1 MMVQHAKEYNKR
13 VATKRQMEKD
23 AEIKIYE
30 DRLAD
35 LATQDQSNPS
45 VKAQTTKATKALAA
59 AQAIEIPDAG
69 SGMTD
74 AEADNFMKEFEKA
87 GKKDKLE
94 AYAKEFR
101 ETVITKAIDL
111 REEAGE
117 YTPEQAQALREGKD
131 AETGIDFE
139 FYVPLKVKQE
149 ALKERVGDGGT
160 RGAALEPLQ
169 RIKGTNKY
177 DYTKRI
183 SPVTQSLLDFQA
195 AVKLA
200 EDNKVAQSL
209 YNLVKENPNSAVWE
223 IVTPSYAPDSNGVM
237 KENTPKETIDN
248 SKKVK
253 IGGKIKYIKFNHQGL
268 RDAWLKAGSKQNT
281 LVKLFY
287 RLSNLYN
294 TYKRAMVTQLS
305 IEFAVTN
312 APKDLQDVIFNASG
326 LEVKG
331 FTRAVIKNYRKGM
344 QGSFKAIM
352 GNLDP
357 NSKMGKTIDEFL
369 SGGGKISWMNYGE
382 IENEQ
387 KRIQGLVAKYGD
399 KGAVYYSKAAM
410 KNTIATLSAINESV
424 EMGTRVAVFMAA
436 REYGISVDQSAA
448 LAKNLSVNFNKKG
461 TSTTTLQALWLFSN
475 VGFQSL
481 YTGLKALGTDRGK
494 KRAAMVFGLG
504 IAFAFAQKTLV
515 ELLSADDEE
524 EDFYM
529 DMITA
534 PENANHFILPLGDK
548 RYFRMPKSFGMMRVM
563 FNGGYELG
571 SMYIDGD
578 TEEHAAN
585 MASTI
590 WSTIDPITGN
600 SSNTYSALF
609 PTALRPF
616 AEVNILNRDYKQ
628 SPILPDLYGAKQPDY
643 LTYYERTND
652 LYKNVAK
659 KMYWKSGETIDVS
672 PETLEYI
679 VSDATGG
686 IISTGFKFYE
696 LSDALFKGAEVDKNK
711 IPFYSKFMV
720 DMKQQ
725 EYRYSKDFYEI
736 YEDRGTKVINQIK
749 LDNAYKYA
757 KQGNAVRSSRNEP
770 PLVKDLEKKM
780 REIKKAQAE
789 VKLQKEQKEDYK
801 KPTFTEKEIETILTE
816 IGFKVLT
823 KINGNVLLFEK

>member
-1 MMVQHAKEYNKR
+1 
-13 VATKRQMEKD
+13 
-23 AEIKIYE
+23 
-30 DRLAD
+30 
-35 LATQDQSNPS
+35 
-45 VKAQTTKATKALAA
+45 
-59 AQAIEIPDAG
+59 
-69 SGMTD
+69 
-74 AEADNFMKEFEKA
+74 
-87 GKKDKLE
+87 
-94 AYAKEFR
+94 
-101 ETVITKAIDL
+101 
-111 REEAGE
+111 
-117 YTPEQAQALREGKD
+117 
-131 AETGIDFE
+131 
-139 FYVPLKVKQE
+139 
-149 ALKERVGDGGT
+149 
-160 RGAALEPLQ
+160 
-169 RIKGTNKY
+169 
-177 DYTKRI
+177 
-183 SPVTQSLLDFQA
+183 
-195 AVKLA
+195 
-200 EDNKVAQSL
+200 
-209 YNLVKENPNSAVWE
+209 
-223 IVTPSYAPDSNGVM
+223 
-237 KENTPKETIDN
+237 
-248 SKKVK
+248 
-253 IGGKIKYIKFNHQGL
+253 
-268 RDAWLKAGSKQNT
+268 
-281 LVKLFY
+281 
-287 RLSNLYN
+287 
-294 TYKRAMVTQLS
+294 
-305 IEFAVTN
+305 
-312 APKDLQDVIFNASG
+312 
-326 LEVKG
+326 
-331 FTRAVIKNYRKGM
+331 
-344 QGSFKAIM
+344 
-352 GNLDP
+352 
-357 NSKMGKTIDEFL
+357 
-369 SGGGKISWMNYGE
+369 
-382 IENEQ
+382 
-387 KRIQGLVAKYGD
+387 
-399 KGAVYYSKAAM
+399 
-410 KNTIATLSAINESV
+410 
-424 EMGTRVAVFMAA
+424 
-436 REYGISVDQSAA
+436 
-448 LAKNLSVNFNKKG
+448 
-461 TSTTTLQALWLFSN
+461 
-475 VGFQSL
+475 
-481 YTGLKALGTDRGK
+481 
-494 KRAAMVFGLG
+494 MVFGLG

-534 PENANHFILPLGDK
+534 PENANHFILPLGDR

-711 IPFYSKFMV
+711 IPFYSKFVV

-801 KPTFTEKEIETILTE
+801 KPKER
-816 IGFKVLT
+816 K
-823 KINGNVLLFEK
+823 